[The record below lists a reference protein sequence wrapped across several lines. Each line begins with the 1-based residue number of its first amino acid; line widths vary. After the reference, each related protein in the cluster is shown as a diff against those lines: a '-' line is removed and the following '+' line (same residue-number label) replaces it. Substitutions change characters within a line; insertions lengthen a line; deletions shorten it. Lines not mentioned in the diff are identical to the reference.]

1 MAIKDDITVMAGKRT
16 IQSQDVE
23 TKSTVKHATTGEVY
37 ASEEEAKADINDP
50 ATNTTEQDIRRDVAI
65 SVNKLPDV
73 FGGTS

>member
-1 MAIKDDITVMAGKRT
+1 MAIKDNITVMAGKRT

-37 ASEEEAKADINDP
+37 ASEEDAQTDINNP
-50 ATNTTEQDIRRDVAI
+50 ATDTTENDIRRDVSI
-65 SVNKLPDV
+65 SVNKLPDI

>member
-1 MAIKDDITVMAGKRT
+1 MAIKDNITVMAGKRT
-16 IQSQDVE
+16 IPAQDVE

-37 ASEEEAKADINDP
+37 ASEEEAKADIDNP

-65 SVNKLPDV
+65 SVNKLPDI

>member
-1 MAIKDDITVMAGKRT
+1 MAINDNSTVMAGKTT
-16 IQSQDVE
+16 IPAQDVE

-37 ASEEEAKADINDP
+37 ASEEEAKADIDNP

-65 SVNKLPDV
+65 SVNKLPDI